1 MLDKDKRIDSEYTLI
16 LSSESDESKVRGLRA
31 HLHEEMGKKNL
42 DYSKIGIIESKLAKH
57 GVHAER
63 LSASSKEKEKNERD

>member
-16 LSSESDESKVRGLRA
+16 LSSESDESKVRELRA

-57 GVHAER
+57 GVQAER